1 MNNLKLLYFYFLN
14 SKLIM
19 KKILISKT
27 AIIALVVSISL
38 SSCDN
43 VSTSVEL
50 ENKTATK
57 LKITTPQ
64 PSPIGKVE
72 QRVGLTDVSI
82 EYSRPGVRGRAIFGD
97 LVPFGKTW
105 RTGANSNTKI
115 TFSSDISIE
124 GQTLKAGS
132 YGLYTVPN
140 KNSWEVMFYS
150 ESDNSGVPRDW
161 DDTKVV
167 AKTNVE
173 VYSMPMNVETFTIT
187 FDNVSSTS
195 AVMGLLWEKTY
206 IGVKFEVPTEQ
217 LVSASIEA
225 VMAATPEAGDYYNAA
240 IYYRQQDKDIKQAN
254 KWMEKA
260 MSLTEKPAFWQL
272 RQQSLIYAKMGETE
286 KAIAVAKKSL
296 ELSKAAEN
304 EAYIKMNTQSL
315 SEWNTK

>member
-1 MNNLKLLYFYFLN
+1 
-14 SKLIM
+14 M
-19 KKILISKT
+19 KKIFITKT
-27 AIIALVVSISL
+27 TLIALIISISL

-43 VSTSVEL
+43 VSSSIEVE
-50 ENKTATK
+50 KKPTTK

-64 PSPIGKVE
+64 PSPKATVE
-72 QRVGLTDVSI
+72 QRVGLTDISI
-82 EYSRPGVRGRAIFGD
+82 EYSRPGVRGRTIFGD

-140 KNSWEVMFYS
+140 ENSWEIMFYA

-161 DDTKVV
+161 DNAKIVTK
-167 AKTNVE
+167 TSVE

-187 FDNVSSTS
+187 FDDVSSTS
-195 AVMGLLWEKTY
+195 AVIGLLWEKTY
-206 IGVKFEVPTEQ
+206 VGIKFEVPTDK
-217 LVSASIEA
+217 LVSETIDA
-225 VMAATPEAGDYYNAA
+225 VMAASPEAGDYYNAA
-240 IYYRQQDKDIKQAN
+240 IYYRQQDIDIKKAN
-254 KWMEKA
+254 EWMEKA

-272 RQQSLIYAKMGETE
+272 RQQSLIYAKMGDTE

-296 ELSKAAEN
+296 ELSKEAGN

-315 SEWNTK
+315 AEWSVK

>member
-1 MNNLKLLYFYFLN
+1 MN
-14 SKLIM
+14 
-19 KKILISKT
+19 KIFITKT
-27 AIIALVVSISL
+27 TLIALIISISL

-43 VSTSVEL
+43 VSSSIEVE
-50 ENKTATK
+50 KKPTTK

-64 PSPIGKVE
+64 PSPKATVE
-72 QRVGLTDVSI
+72 QRVGLTDISI
-82 EYSRPGVRGRAIFGD
+82 EYSRPGVRGRTIFGD

-140 KNSWEVMFYS
+140 ENSWEIMFYA

-167 AKTNVE
+167 AKTSVE
-173 VYSMPMNVETFTIT
+173 VFSMPMNVETFTIT
-187 FDNVSSTS
+187 FDDVSSTS
-195 AVMGLLWEKTY
+195 AVIGLLWEKTY
-206 IGVKFEVPTEQ
+206 VGIKFEVPTDK
-217 LVSASIEA
+217 LVSETIDA
-225 VMAATPEAGDYYNAA
+225 VMAASPEAGDYYNAA
-240 IYYRQQDKDIKQAN
+240 IYYRQQDIDIKKAN
-254 KWMEKA
+254 EWMEKA

-272 RQQSLIYAKMGETE
+272 RQQSLIYAKMGDTE
-286 KAIAVAKKSL
+286 KAIAVAEKSL
-296 ELSKAAEN
+296 ELSKEAGN

-315 SEWNTK
+315 AEWKTE

>member
-1 MNNLKLLYFYFLN
+1 
-14 SKLIM
+14 M
-19 KKILISKT
+19 KKIFITKT
-27 AIIALVVSISL
+27 TLIALIISISL

-43 VSTSVEL
+43 VSSSIEVE
-50 ENKTATK
+50 KKPTTK

-64 PSPIGKVE
+64 PSPKATVE
-72 QRVGLTDVSI
+72 QRVGLTDISI
-82 EYSRPGVRGRAIFGD
+82 EYSRPGVRGRTIFGD

-140 KNSWEVMFYS
+140 ENSWEIMFYA

-161 DDTKVV
+161 DNAKIV
-167 AKTNVE
+167 AKTSVE

-187 FDNVSSTS
+187 FDDVSSTS
-195 AVMGLLWEKTY
+195 AVIGLLWEKTY
-206 IGVKFEVPTEQ
+206 VGIKFEVPTDK
-217 LVSASIEA
+217 LVSETIDA
-225 VMAATPEAGDYYNAA
+225 VMAASPVAGDYYNAA
-240 IYYRQQDKDIKQAN
+240 IYYRQQDIDIKKAN
-254 KWMEKA
+254 EWMEKA

-272 RQQSLIYAKMGETE
+272 RQQSLIYAKMGNIE
-286 KAIAVAKKSL
+286 KAIAVAEKSL

-304 EAYIKMNTQSL
+304 EAYVKMNTQSL
-315 SEWNTK
+315 AEWKTK

>member
-1 MNNLKLLYFYFLN
+1 
-14 SKLIM
+14 M
-19 KKILISKT
+19 KKIFITKT
-27 AIIALVVSISL
+27 TLIALIISISL

-43 VSTSVEL
+43 VSSSIEVE
-50 ENKTATK
+50 KKPTTK

-64 PSPIGKVE
+64 PSPKATVE
-72 QRVGLTDVSI
+72 QRVGLTDISI
-82 EYSRPGVRGRAIFGD
+82 EYSRPGVRGRTIFGD

-140 KNSWEVMFYS
+140 ENSWEIMFYA

-161 DDTKVV
+161 DNAKIV
-167 AKTNVE
+167 AKTSVE

-187 FDNVSSTS
+187 FDDVSSTS
-195 AVMGLLWEKTY
+195 AVIGLLWEKTY
-206 IGVKFEVPTEQ
+206 VGIKFEVPTDK
-217 LVSASIEA
+217 LVSETIDA
-225 VMAATPEAGDYYNAA
+225 VMAASPEAGDYYNAA
-240 IYYRQQDKDIKQAN
+240 IYYRQQDIDIKKAN
-254 KWMEKA
+254 EWMEKA

-286 KAIAVAKKSL
+286 KAIAVAEKSL
-296 ELSKAAEN
+296 ELSKAAGN
-304 EAYIKMNTQSL
+304 EAYVKMNTQSL
-315 SEWNTK
+315 AEWKTE

>member
-1 MNNLKLLYFYFLN
+1 
-14 SKLIM
+14 M
-19 KKILISKT
+19 KKIFITKT
-27 AIIALVVSISL
+27 TLIALIISISL

-43 VSTSVEL
+43 VSSSIEVE
-50 ENKTATK
+50 KKPTTK

-64 PSPIGKVE
+64 PSPKASVE
-72 QRVGLTDVSI
+72 QRVGLTDISI
-82 EYSRPGVRGRAIFGD
+82 EYSRPGVRGRTIFGD

-115 TFSSDISIE
+115 TFSSDVSID

-140 KNSWEVMFYS
+140 ENSWEIMFYT

-161 DDTKVV
+161 DKAKIV
-167 AKTNVE
+167 AKTSVE

-187 FDNVSSTS
+187 FDDVSSTS
-195 AVMGLLWEKTY
+195 AVIGLLWEKTY
-206 IGVKFEVPTEQ
+206 VGIKFEVPTDK
-217 LVSASIEA
+217 LVSETIDA
-225 VMAATPEAGDYYNAA
+225 VMAASPEAGDYYNAA
-240 IYYRQQDKDIKQAN
+240 IYYRQQDIDIKKAN
-254 KWMEKA
+254 EWMEKA

-286 KAIAVAKKSL
+286 KAIAVAEKSL
-296 ELSKAAEN
+296 ELSKEAGN

-315 SEWNTK
+315 AEWKTE